1 MPAKF
6 WSENHKGRARMV
18 DLGVCGGNI
27 KMVLKEIMYYMWIRF
42 NWLRYGPVR
51 VLVNTIMQLR
61 VT

>member
-1 MPAKF
+1 
-6 WSENHKGRARMV
+6 MV